1 MRNAV
6 ILAVATAVVS
16 AVVAAVLTRESLLD
30 LVDRA
35 QGGTHLT
42 YTLER
47 HFPATAIGD
56 SWALPHDVTAEQE
69 AAMPPAGPDF
79 HKWVLAEGGVQVGS
93 HVTRI
98 ELTNPRERQVRINS
112 IRGRVVD
119 SQPAWDGSHF
129 CQYSQGTGDVTVVEI
144 NLDDQDP
151 VARVANGRGT
161 GSSYFLGNGDI
172 TLAKNETH
180 SLVVTA
186 LPPLGRWAA
195 WNLEVRYTVDGEPA
209 TLVIDDNGSPFTISD
224 YADDYQA
231 FFVRAGKQ
239 EIAHDWQ
246 KGDGWYE
253 RSPDACGG

>member
-1 MRNAV
+1 V
-6 ILAVATAVVS
+6 VLTVVTAVVG
-16 AVVAAVLTRESLLD
+16 AVVAAVLTRESLLG

-47 HFPATAIGD
+47 HFPTTAID
-56 SWALPHDVTAEQE
+56 DAWALPADVTAEQE
-69 AAMPPAGPDF
+69 AAMPQAGPDF

-98 ELTNPRERQVRINS
+98 EFTNPRERQVRINS

-119 SQPAWDGSHF
+119 SQPAWDGSLF
-129 CQYSQGTGDVTVVEI
+129 CEYSEGTGEVTVVEI
-144 NLDDQDP
+144 NLGDQDP

-161 GSSYFLGNGDI
+161 GSSYFLSNGDI

-186 LPPLGRWAA
+186 RPPPGRWAE
-195 WNLEVRYTVDGEPA
+195 WHLEVRYTVDGEPA
-209 TLVIDDNGSPFTISD
+209 TLVIDDNGSPFTISG
-224 YADDYQA
+224 YADDYQTYL
-231 FFVRAGKQ
+231 VRAGKH
-239 EIAHDWQ
+239 EFDHDWQ
-246 KGDGWYE
+246 KEDGWYE
-253 RSPDACGG
+253 RSPGQCRSR